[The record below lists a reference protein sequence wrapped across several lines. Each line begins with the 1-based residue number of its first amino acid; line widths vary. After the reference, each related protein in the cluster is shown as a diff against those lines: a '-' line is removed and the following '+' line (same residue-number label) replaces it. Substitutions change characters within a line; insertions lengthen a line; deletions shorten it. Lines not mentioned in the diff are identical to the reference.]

1 MVLGVEHCLLNQ
13 SKALTVRCKEG
24 AVNGELQKWINMTF
38 TFILLNTF
46 LFVYFVLYM
55 AIRG

>member
-24 AVNGELQKWINMTF
+24 AVNGELQKWINMIF
-38 TFILLNTF
+38 TFILPNT
-46 LFVYFVLYM
+46 LFVYFVLYV